1 MNSLP
6 HAVVLERTLTKN
18 LEELVGFQGC
28 PSPGNPMTST
38 FPPLFTFTGEVA
50 DDPKLVAALKVIF
63 SEHLDSKGEMEC
75 LPSSPRMRVP
85 RFQSNTEFGSGCV
98 FFGAQRETFDTHR
111 ALQRKWQPS
120 AMRNTRRNVRKNA
133 RPQGTCN
140 HIYIY
145 MHIQIDIDID
155 DRYRCMK
162 NIYTHT

>member
-18 LEELVGFQGC
+18 LEELVGFQGR
-28 PSPGNPMTST
+28 PSPGNPRTST
-38 FPPLFTFTGEVA
+38 FPRPPLFTFTGEVA

-98 FFGAQRETFDTHR
+98 FLAHSAKRLTRIVHCRENGSR
-111 ALQRKWQPS
+111 VQ
-120 AMRNTRRNVRKNA
+120 
-133 RPQGTCN
+133 
-140 HIYIY
+140 
-145 MHIQIDIDID
+145 
-155 DRYRCMK
+155 
-162 NIYTHT
+162 

>member
-18 LEELVGFQGC
+18 LEELVGFQGR
-28 PSPGNPMTST
+28 PSPGNPRTST
-38 FPPLFTFTGEVA
+38 FPRPPLFTFTGEVA

-98 FFGAQRETFDTHR
+98 FFGAQRQTFDTHR

-120 AMRNTRRNVRKNA
+120 AMRNTCRNVRKNA

-140 HIYIY
+140 HIYLYAYI
-145 MHIQIDIDID
+145 
-155 DRYRCMK
+155 DRYR
-162 NIYTHT
+162 YR